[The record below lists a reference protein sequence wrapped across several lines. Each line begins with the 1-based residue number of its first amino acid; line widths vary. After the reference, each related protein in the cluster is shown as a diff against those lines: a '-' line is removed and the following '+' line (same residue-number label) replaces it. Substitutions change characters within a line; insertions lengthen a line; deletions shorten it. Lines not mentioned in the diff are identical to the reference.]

1 MEKVKE
7 LLENKSISRR
17 SFLKGTAALGAMAAV
32 YGCGREEDAIYSS
45 GKYPQDDIVAD
56 YIRYGTSG
64 HNCGAKC
71 LIKAHVKDGVIKRFV
86 TDENTFDT
94 TGQEINSDNPNCSA
108 SRACARCR
116 SYKYRLYHPGR
127 LKYPLK
133 QTKKRGDL
141 TGFVRISWEQ
151 ALNEIARK
159 HKAITDKYGP
169 ESFHCIYACGAY
181 SSSWQGGSYNGL
193 WSYGGSAAAQ
203 LMGGYLKYT
212 DDYSFHQRS
221 FFGTG
226 YTGYNGGGVDANTVA
241 SAVKNIVLWG
251 SNVLSTVNSSA
262 YSEIRSVEMMKERG
276 GKVWFIGP
284 EFVDTGVTLA
294 DTWYQMKPYTDTAV
308 ILGMLYHAI
317 DTTFDASGNIKT
329 GGLLDVNYVDTMVY
343 GFFDSPEYWKL
354 SYGDTYNSGTSVA
367 EDYIAKNPENDGRI
381 YVDDPATT
389 INNWGNGTQCWIK
402 TTDTTGIEGGDP
414 DSTNPLNSVV
424 LTQPAND
431 VIEYYTESL
440 QYNNTS
446 LGLYTY
452 TKPKSIKVNAVPAGK
467 SLSAY
472 IMGSDDRL
480 TNAKYS
486 GNYIANQ
493 FATKQANRNGST
505 CSYTSAA
512 GTNTKYQTK
521 KDFLTPKSPEWAE
534 GISGIPAQAIRD
546 LAELYFNPDNH
557 PIYSEWCGAQ
567 QKQANGVIN
576 MFALQTL
583 LILSKSWGQTGDG
596 LGRAFGGSRSNAKGT
611 LSVSIKRSDVPSNP
625 ESPVIS
631 CVQWHNAIKFAFGDQ
646 LKENGYSAKYIPD
659 WNSDEIGTGK
669 VYHDDGGAKA
679 LYKWK
684 RDENGKVL
692 MDAEGKYYQYE
703 TEADGVTPIYS
714 GIRFLLNTG
723 GNIPMN
729 QHMDPNDAREMFEAL
744 DLGSADPDNA
754 DTFCMV
760 SFDNFLSPSPR
771 WSDYVLPAATTWEQE
786 DIISISLGNSLYIPV
801 VSKAPGEAKSQWNFT
816 NDLLKAVGKVK
827 GVGDDLAT
835 KFTGG
840 IPDQQIED
848 LVKASFETAKNNPD
862 SLYYGK
868 TWEDFINNPYAPKT
882 ASEYTPVEITK
893 TELRNNLDT
902 YLAGD
907 MTVGFTGIINTL
919 SATKNIN
926 NNGYGDFGLQWDDIT
941 TAPQPSGRFHVYSE
955 MLVWRYEKRYSAW
968 HGYLASKSLP
978 TGQANKDFENDPLV
992 YPIPLYYAYEDY
1004 FNEAYGVMN
1013 GKYTLDMS
1021 KGYLLTT
1028 THDRYRAHSSQA
1040 ENPYLRELTHR
1051 VKGGEL
1057 YSGND
1062 WNEYG
1067 NIGAAQEVPNDGTT
1081 NLNMQRLNQTI
1092 YGGKAVAGKE
1102 GVASWSEVWMNDQDA
1117 IEEGIT
1123 DGQLIKLWNP
1133 VGAVRVVARVT
1144 DRCVR
1149 GFIGLHQGCWYD
1161 PDPVDGV
1168 DDGGC
1173 ANTLMAQRPSRVDHG
1188 NGQQSAMVWIEK

>member
-1 MEKVKE
+1 MCNAKIYRRKTMEKVKE

-17 SFLKGTAALGAMAAV
+17 SFLKGTAALGAMAAI
-32 YGCGREEDAIYSS
+32 YGCDREEDAIYSS
-45 GKYPQDDIVAD
+45 GDKYPQDDIVAD

-86 TDENTFDT
+86 TDENTHDT
-94 TGQEINSDNPNCSA
+94 TGQEIDSDNPNCSA

-116 SYKYRLYHPGR
+116 SYKFRLYHPGR

-141 TGFVRISWEQ
+141 SGFVRISWEQ

-159 HKAITDKYGP
+159 HKAITTKYGP
-169 ESFHCIYACGAY
+169 EAFHSIYACGAY
-181 SSSWQGGSYNGL
+181 SSSWQGGGYTGIWTGIST
-193 WSYGGSAAAQ
+193 SEAAS
-203 LMGGYLKYT
+203 LMGGYAKYNH
-212 DDYSFHQRS
+212 DYSFHQKS

-226 YTGYNGGGVDANTVA
+226 YTGYNGGSADANTVA
-241 SAVKNIVLWG
+241 SAVKNVVLWG
-251 SNVLSTVNSSA
+251 SNALSTVNSSA
-262 YSEIRSVEMMKERG
+262 YSEIRSVEMMKNRD

-294 DTWYQMKPYTDTAV
+294 DIWYQMKPYTDTAL
-308 ILGMLYHAI
+308 ILGMLHHMI
-317 DTTFDASGNIKT
+317 TNTFDENGNIRQDVDKK
-329 GGLLDVNYVDTMVY
+329 LQLDVNYIDTMVY
-343 GFFDSPEYWKL
+343 GFFDSPAYYINKE
-354 SYGDTYNSGTSVA
+354 TGTISFTDLKDGSV
-367 EDYIAKNPENDGRI
+367 
-381 YVDDPATT
+381 
-389 INNWGNGTQCWIK
+389 
-402 TTDTTGIEGGDP
+402 
-414 DSTNPLNSVV
+414 
-424 LTQPAND
+424 
-431 VIEYYTESL
+431 
-440 QYNNTS
+440 
-446 LGLYTY
+446 
-452 TKPKSIKVNAVPAGK
+452 KVNEVPAGK

-472 IMGSDDRL
+472 IMGNDDRL
-480 TNAKYS
+480 TKAAYS
-486 GNYIANQ
+486 GNYVANQ
-493 FATKQANRNGST
+493 FATGGKQTKRNGSV
-505 CSYTSAA
+505 CSYTATA
-512 GTNTKYQTK
+512 GGATKYQTK
-521 KDFLTPKSPEWAE
+521 KDFLTPKTPAWAAA
-534 GISGIPAQAIRD
+534 ITGIPEQAIKD

-596 LGRAFGGSRSNAKGT
+596 LGRAFGGSRDSAKGT
-611 LSVSIKRSDVPSNP
+611 LRVSISRPDVPSNP
-625 ESPVIS
+625 TTPVIS
-631 CVQWHNAIKFAFGDQ
+631 CTQWHNAIKFAFKDQ
-646 LKENGYSAKYIPD
+646 LAANGYNAKYIPD
-659 WNSDEIGTGK
+659 WDYANSESG
-669 VYHDDGGAKA
+669 VYYEDGGAKA
-679 LYKWK
+679 LYTWD
-684 RDENGKVL
+684 R
-692 MDAEGKYYQYE
+692 
-703 TEADGVTPIYS
+703 EADGKIKTTADGYYQWKNGEDGKPLKA
-714 GIRFLLNTG
+714 GFRFILNSG

-744 DLGSADPDNA
+744 DLGSTEPDNP

-801 VSKAPGEAKSQWNFT
+801 VSNAPGEAKSQWNFT
-816 NDLLKAVGKVK
+816 NELLKAVGNVQ
-827 GVGDDLAT
+827 GVGNELAT

-848 LVKASFETAKNNPD
+848 LVKASFETAKNDPE

-882 ASEYTPVEITK
+882 AREYAPVSVTK
-893 TELRNNLDT
+893 TELRTKLDA
-902 YLAGD
+902 YLNTTMENAFD
-907 MTVGFTGIINTL
+907 WSYTDRSVTKYGISTNEQ
-919 SATKNIN
+919 A
-926 NNGYGDFGLQWDDIT
+926 GYGAQWLQSTID
-941 TAPQPSGRFHVYSE
+941 ACPKSSGRFHVYSDS
-955 MLVWRYEKRYSAW
+955 LVYCYEHRFEQW
-968 HGYLASKSLP
+968 HGVLASQGLP

-1013 GKYTLDMS
+1013 GKNTLNMS

-1067 NIGAAQEVPNDGTT
+1067 NIGAAQEVPADGSTP
-1081 NLNMQRLNQTI
+1081 LNMQRLNQTI

-1102 GVASWSEVWMNDQDA
+1102 DVASWSEVWMNDQDA

>member
-32 YGCGREEDAIYSS
+32 YGCDREEDAIYSS
-45 GKYPQDDIVAD
+45 GDKYPQDDIVAD

-86 TDENTFDT
+86 TDENTHDT
-94 TGQEINSDNPNCSA
+94 TGQEIDSDNPNCSA

-116 SYKYRLYHPGR
+116 SYKFRLYHPGR

-141 TGFVRISWEQ
+141 SGFVRISWEQ

-159 HKAITDKYGP
+159 HKAITTKYGP
-169 ESFHCIYACGAY
+169 EAFHSIYACGAY
-181 SSSWQGGSYNGL
+181 SSSWQGGGYTGI
-193 WSYGGSAAAQ
+193 WTGMGGSAPAQ
-203 LMGGYLKYT
+203 LMGGYLLYT
-212 DDYSFHQRS
+212 DDYSFHQKS
-221 FFGTG
+221 FFGTY
-226 YTGYNGGGVDANTVA
+226 YTGYNGGSADANTVA
-241 SAVKNIVLWG
+241 SAVKNVVLWG
-251 SNVLSTVNSSA
+251 SNALSTVNSSA

-294 DTWYQMKPYTDTAV
+294 DIWYQMKPYTDTAL
-308 ILGMLYHAI
+308 ILGMLHHMI
-317 DTTFDASGNIKT
+317 TNTFDENGNIRQDVDKK
-329 GGLLDVNYVDTMVY
+329 LQLDVNYIDTMVY
-343 GFFDSPEYWKL
+343 GFFDSPAYYINKE
-354 SYGDTYNSGTSVA
+354 TGTISFTDPKDGSV
-367 EDYIAKNPENDGRI
+367 
-381 YVDDPATT
+381 
-389 INNWGNGTQCWIK
+389 
-402 TTDTTGIEGGDP
+402 
-414 DSTNPLNSVV
+414 
-424 LTQPAND
+424 
-431 VIEYYTESL
+431 
-440 QYNNTS
+440 
-446 LGLYTY
+446 
-452 TKPKSIKVNAVPAGK
+452 KVNEVPAGK

-480 TNAKYS
+480 TKAAYS
-486 GNYIANQ
+486 GNYVANQ
-493 FATKQANRNGST
+493 FATGGKQTKRNGSV
-505 CSYTSAA
+505 CSYTAAA
-512 GTNTKYQTK
+512 GDATKYQTK

-583 LILSKSWGQTGDG
+583 LILSKSWGQTGEG
-596 LGRAFGGSRSNAKGT
+596 LGRAFGGSRSSAKGT
-611 LSVSIKRSDVPSNP
+611 LSVRISRPDIPENP
-625 ESPVIS
+625 ESPTIS
-631 CVQWHNAIKFAFGDQ
+631 CTQWHNAIKFAFGDQ
-646 LKENGYSAKYIPD
+646 LKANGYSAKYIPD
-659 WNSDEIGTGK
+659 WNANEVGTGK
-669 VYHDDGGAKA
+669 VYFDDGGAKS

-684 RDENGKVL
+684 RGADGKVL
-692 MDAEGKYYQYE
+692 MDSAGKYYQYE

-744 DLGSADPDNA
+744 DLGSADPDNP

-771 WSDYVLPAATTWEQE
+771 WSDYVLPAATTWEQQ
-786 DIISISLGNSLYIPV
+786 DIISITLGNSLYIPV
-801 VSKAPGEAKSQWNFT
+801 VSNAPGEAKSQWNFT
-816 NDLLKAVGKVK
+816 NELLKAVGNVQ
-827 GVGDDLAT
+827 GVGNELAT

-848 LVKASFETAKNNPD
+848 LVKASFETAKNDPE

-882 ASEYTPVEITK
+882 AKEYTPVEVTK
-893 TELRNNLDT
+893 TELRDNLDT
-902 YLAGD
+902 YLGGD
-907 MTVGFTGIINTL
+907 MSQAFVSNINTL
-919 SATKNIN
+919 AAENKIN
-926 NNGYGDFGLQWDDIT
+926 SDGYGDFGLQWDDIT
-941 TAPQPSGRFHVYSE
+941 TAPQPSGRFHVYSD

-968 HGYLASKSLP
+968 HGYLASKGQP

-1013 GKYTLDMS
+1013 GKNTLNMS

-1067 NIGAAQEVPNDGTT
+1067 NIGAAQEVPADGSTP
-1081 NLNMQRLNQTI
+1081 LNMQRLNQTI

-1102 GVASWSEVWMNDQDA
+1102 DVASWSEVWMNDQDA